1 MSEAHQPLTLT
12 TGRVIFAIT
21 GVYITQSL
29 ISALS
34 MQSLPALVR
43 AAGGSLALTGATTLF
58 MLPWALKFIWAPW
71 IERCRLPPGCL
82 GRRSRKLILRGQ
94 VMLAVILMMVGAIGW
109 LDRDGMLQ
117 GSEGVGVF
125 LLFMLAGIVAS
136 TIDIASDGFCVD
148 QLTQTGYGWGNS
160 VQVGGSYLGMMCG
173 GGLFLML
180 AAEYGWPGAMLML
193 ALLIMLLSLPLLRMT
208 EPRRT
213 RRSRHSPSLRYAL
226 RRSPTR
232 LGLLLVLMLNT
243 GMRFVMPLSASLLL
257 DHGISMSTLGAL
269 LSGANIAAGVVGTLA
284 GGLLMKYCPAGRAL
298 LVAYGMQG
306 GALLAVVATLWLAPH
321 GVMLEI
327 LQWVVV
333 AKSVTLACALVCL
346 YATLMF
352 LSSPLQAGVDFTI
365 FQCTDAALAI
375 FAGSI
380 GGVIAQ
386 HFGYAAC
393 LLFAGLVTLLA
404 ALMVLR
410 LSVSRAAD

>member
-1 MSEAHQPLTLT
+1 MSEAHQPLMLT

-29 ISALS
+29 IFALS

-71 IERCRLPPGCL
+71 IERCRLPPGCQE
-82 GRRSRKLILRGQ
+82 RRSRKLILRGQ
-94 VMLAVILMMVGAIGW
+94 VLLAVILMMVGAIGW

-269 LSGANIAAGVVGTLA
+269 LSGANIAAGGGIIDEILPGRAGVA
-284 GGLLMKYCPAGRAL
+284 GGLWYAGRRA
-298 LVAYGMQG
+298 VSRG
-306 GALLAVVATLWLAPH
+306 GN
-321 GVMLEI
+321 
-327 LQWVVV
+327 
-333 AKSVTLACALVCL
+333 
-346 YATLMF
+346 
-352 LSSPLQAGVDFTI
+352 
-365 FQCTDAALAI
+365 ALASTAWCNVGDI
-375 FAGSI
+375 TMGSRRQIRYLGLCTGLSLRHADVPFIPVAGW
-380 GGVIAQ
+380 
-386 HFGYAAC
+386 C
-393 LLFAGLVTLLA
+393 
-404 ALMVLR
+404 R
-410 LSVSRAAD
+410 LHYLPMHRCGTRHLCR

>member
-1 MSEAHQPLTLT
+1 
-12 TGRVIFAIT
+12 
-21 GVYITQSL
+21 
-29 ISALS
+29 
-34 MQSLPALVR
+34 
-43 AAGGSLALTGATTLF
+43 

-71 IERCRLPPGCL
+71 IERCRLPPGCQE
-82 GRRSRKLILRGQ
+82 RRSRKLILRDQ
-94 VMLAVILMMVGAIGW
+94 IMLAVILMMVGAIGW

-117 GSEGVGVF
+117 GSEGVGLF

-213 RRSRHSPSLRYAL
+213 RCSRHSPSLRYAL

-257 DHGISMSTLGAL
+257 DDGISMSALGAR
-269 LSGANIAAGVVGTLA
+269 LSGANIAAGVVRTLA
-284 GGLLMKYCPAGRAL
+284 GVIDEILPGSAAL

-321 GVMLEI
+321 GIMLEI

-333 AKSVTLACALVCL
+333 AKSVTLACALVYL
-346 YATLMF
+346 YATLMS

-393 LLFAGLVTLLA
+393 FLFAGLVTLLG
-404 ALMVLR
+404 ALVVLR